1 MPYLAGVR
9 RFDSS
14 ISNLTN
20 FTSVIASDVDSKIG
34 PNIRHGPHQGAQ
46 KSTSVTPEPINDS
59 NVASVACSIAI
70 FCSFLV
76 DISQECIIIPT
87 KCKGNHKMNN
97 IIYLDSA
104 ASALK
109 SESVIAAECDFL
121 RHDYANAGR
130 GICARASNVDDMVAN
145 ARERVARFINARPDQ
160 IVFTSGTTDGM
171 NRIVHIINDCVCG
184 TGIKNK
190 TVMVSDLD
198 HHSARLPFE
207 LLYDS
212 DLCKIVLCPM
222 DDKYNLMCSDLPRA
236 DVFVITAMSNVMG
249 MAQDVA
255 GLIAAARRKNPDVIT
270 VVDAAQY
277 VVHNEIDVQKWDCDF
292 MCFSA
297 HKIGADTGLGI
308 MYMKNPERWVSPDKF
323 GGGMISKITGSAVEH
338 NVCFQWESAPAKF
351 EAGTLPLTQ
360 IIGLPAA
367 IDCLSANR
375 PNLDLIKYLY
385 DRLSKNPRIKIITPR
400 DSALFTFYID
410 GMHILDFGASVGARR
425 VCLRVGNM
433 CASWIHKCLGVAGT
447 ARISVGPWN
456 TMDDVVRGADIIE
469 SVVK

>member
-1 MPYLAGVR
+1 
-9 RFDSS
+9 
-14 ISNLTN
+14 
-20 FTSVIASDVDSKIG
+20 
-34 PNIRHGPHQGAQ
+34 
-46 KSTSVTPEPINDS
+46 
-59 NVASVACSIAI
+59 
-70 FCSFLV
+70 
-76 DISQECIIIPT
+76 
-87 KCKGNHKMNN
+87 MNN

-109 SESVIAAECDFL
+109 PESVIAAECDFL
-121 RHDYANAGR
+121 RHDNANAGR
-130 GICARASNVDDMVAN
+130 GSCARASNVDDMVAK
-145 ARERVARFINARPDQ
+145 ARARAAQFINARPDQ

-249 MAQDVA
+249 VAQDVA
-255 GLIAAARRKNPDVIT
+255 GLIATARRKNPDVIT

-277 VVHNEIDVQKWDCDF
+277 VVHDEVDVQKWDCDF

-338 NVCFQWESAPAKF
+338 NVMFQWENAPAKF
-351 EAGTLPLTQ
+351 EAGTLPVTQ

-367 IDCLSANR
+367 MDYLSANR

-385 DRLSKNPRIKIITPR
+385 DRLSENARIKIITSR
-400 DSALFTFYID
+400 DAALLTFYID
-410 GMHILDFGASVGARR
+410 GMHILDFGALVGAHGL
-425 VCLRVGNM
+425 CLRVGNM
-433 CASWIHKCLGVAGT
+433 CASWIHKALGVAGT
-447 ARISVGPWN
+447 ARIWQN
-456 TMDDVVRGADIIE
+456 D
-469 SVVK
+469 

>member
-1 MPYLAGVR
+1 
-9 RFDSS
+9 
-14 ISNLTN
+14 
-20 FTSVIASDVDSKIG
+20 
-34 PNIRHGPHQGAQ
+34 
-46 KSTSVTPEPINDS
+46 
-59 NVASVACSIAI
+59 
-70 FCSFLV
+70 
-76 DISQECIIIPT
+76 
-87 KCKGNHKMNN
+87 MNK
-97 IIYLDSA
+97 IIYLDAA

-109 SESVIAAECDFL
+109 PESVIRAEMDFL
-121 RHDYANAGR
+121 RESYANAGR
-130 GICARASNVDDMVAN
+130 GICARASNVDDMIAN
-145 ARERVARFINARPDQ
+145 ARACVAQFINARPEQ

-171 NRIVHIINDCVCG
+171 NRIVHIISDRVCG
-184 TGIKNK
+184 AGIKNK

-222 DDKYNLMCSDLPRA
+222 DEKYNLVCPDLPRA

-249 MAQDVA
+249 MPQDVA
-255 GLIAAARRKNPDVIT
+255 GLVDAARKKNPDVIT

-277 VVHNEIDVQKWDCDF
+277 VVHNKIDVQKWNCDF

-308 MYMKNPERWVSPDKF
+308 MYIKNPERWISPDKF

-338 NVCFQWESAPAKF
+338 NVTFQWENAPAKF

-360 IIGLPAA
+360 IIGMPAA
-367 IDCLSANR
+367 IDYLSANR

-385 DRLSKNPRIKIITPR
+385 DRLSENPRIKIITPR
-400 DSALFTFYID
+400 DSTLFTFYVPD
-410 GMHILDFGASVGARR
+410 MHILDFGAYVGARG

-433 CASWIHKCLGVAGT
+433 CASWIHKRLGVVGT
-447 ARISVGPWN
+447 ARISVGAWN
-456 TMDDVVRGADIIE
+456 TFEDVVCAADIIE
-469 SVVK
+469 DVVKKL

>member
-1 MPYLAGVR
+1 
-9 RFDSS
+9 
-14 ISNLTN
+14 
-20 FTSVIASDVDSKIG
+20 
-34 PNIRHGPHQGAQ
+34 
-46 KSTSVTPEPINDS
+46 
-59 NVASVACSIAI
+59 
-70 FCSFLV
+70 
-76 DISQECIIIPT
+76 
-87 KCKGNHKMNN
+87 MNN

-171 NRIVHIINDCVCG
+171 NRIVHIIGDPVCG

-255 GLIAAARRKNPDVIT
+255 GLIAAARKKNPDVIT

-297 HKIGADTGLGI
+297 HKIGADTGLGV

-338 NVCFQWESAPAKF
+338 NVMFQWENAPAKF

-367 IDCLSANR
+367 IDYLSANR
-375 PNLDLIKYLY
+375 PDLDLIKYLY
-385 DRLSKNPRIKIITPR
+385 DRLSKNPRIKIITSR
-400 DSALFTFYID
+400 DATLLTFYVD
-410 GMHILDFGASVGARR
+410 GMHILDFGALVGARGL
-425 VCLRVGNM
+425 CLRVGNM
-433 CASWIHKCLGVAGT
+433 CASWIHRALGVAGT
-447 ARISVGPWN
+447 ARISVGSMN
-456 TMDDVVRGADIIE
+456 TMNDVMRAADIIE

>member
-1 MPYLAGVR
+1 
-9 RFDSS
+9 
-14 ISNLTN
+14 
-20 FTSVIASDVDSKIG
+20 
-34 PNIRHGPHQGAQ
+34 
-46 KSTSVTPEPINDS
+46 
-59 NVASVACSIAI
+59 
-70 FCSFLV
+70 
-76 DISQECIIIPT
+76 
-87 KCKGNHKMNN
+87 MNN

-109 SESVIAAECDFL
+109 PESVIAAECDFL

-130 GICARASNVDDMVAN
+130 GICARASNVDDMVAK
-145 ARERVARFINARPDQ
+145 ARARAAQFINARPDQ

-249 MAQDVA
+249 VAQDVA
-255 GLIAAARRKNPDVIT
+255 GLIATARRKNPDVIT

-277 VVHNEIDVQKWDCDF
+277 VVHDEIDVQKWDCDF

-323 GGGMISKITGSAVEH
+323 GGGMISKITGSAIEH
-338 NVCFQWESAPAKF
+338 NVMFQWENAPAKF
-351 EAGTLPLTQ
+351 EAGTLPVTQ

-367 IDCLSANR
+367 IDYLSANR

-385 DRLSKNPRIKIITPR
+385 DRLSENARIKIITSR
-400 DSALFTFYID
+400 DAALLTFYID
-410 GMHILDFGASVGARR
+410 GMHILDFGALVGARGL
-425 VCLRVGNM
+425 CLRVGNM
-433 CASWIHKCLGVAGT
+433 CASWIHKALGVAGT
-447 ARISVGPWN
+447 ARISVGSTN
-456 TMDDVVRGADIIE
+456 TMDDAVRAADIIE

>member
-1 MPYLAGVR
+1 
-9 RFDSS
+9 
-14 ISNLTN
+14 
-20 FTSVIASDVDSKIG
+20 
-34 PNIRHGPHQGAQ
+34 
-46 KSTSVTPEPINDS
+46 
-59 NVASVACSIAI
+59 
-70 FCSFLV
+70 
-76 DISQECIIIPT
+76 
-87 KCKGNHKMNN
+87 MNN

-109 SESVIAAECDFL
+109 PESVIAAECDFL

-130 GICARASNVDDMVAN
+130 GICARASNVDDMVAK
-145 ARERVARFINARPDQ
+145 ARARAAQFINARPDQ

-249 MAQDVA
+249 VAQDVTE
-255 GLIAAARRKNPDVIT
+255 LIAAARRKNPDVIT

-277 VVHNEIDVQKWDCDF
+277 VVHDEIDVQKWDCDF

-297 HKIGADTGLGI
+297 HKIGADTGLGV

-338 NVCFQWESAPAKF
+338 NVMFQWENAPAKF
-351 EAGTLPLTQ
+351 EAGTLPVTQ

-367 IDCLSANR
+367 MDYLSANR

-385 DRLSKNPRIKIITPR
+385 DRLSENARIKIITSR
-400 DSALFTFYID
+400 DAALLTFYID
-410 GMHILDFGASVGARR
+410 GMHILDFGALVGARGL
-425 VCLRVGNM
+425 CLRVGNM
-433 CASWIHKCLGVAGT
+433 CASWIHKALGVAGT
-447 ARISVGPWN
+447 ARISVGSTN
-456 TMDDVVRGADIIE
+456 TMDDAVRAADIIE

>member
-1 MPYLAGVR
+1 
-9 RFDSS
+9 
-14 ISNLTN
+14 
-20 FTSVIASDVDSKIG
+20 
-34 PNIRHGPHQGAQ
+34 
-46 KSTSVTPEPINDS
+46 
-59 NVASVACSIAI
+59 
-70 FCSFLV
+70 
-76 DISQECIIIPT
+76 
-87 KCKGNHKMNN
+87 MNK
-97 IIYLDSA
+97 IIYLDAA

-109 SESVIAAECDFL
+109 PESVIRAEMDFL
-121 RHDYANAGR
+121 QNSYANAGR
-130 GICARASNVDDMVAN
+130 GICARAAAVDDMIAH
-145 ARERVARFINARPDQ
+145 ARADVARFINARPDQ

-171 NRIVHIINDCVCG
+171 NRIVHIINDRACG
-184 TGIKNK
+184 AGIKNK

-212 DLCKIVLCPM
+212 DMCKIVLCPM
-222 DDKYNLMCSDLPRA
+222 DEKRNLMCSDLPRA

-249 MAQDVA
+249 VPQDVA
-255 GLIAAARRKNPDVIT
+255 GLVAAARKKNPDVIT

-297 HKIGADTGLGI
+297 
-308 MYMKNPERWVSPDKF
+308 F

-338 NVCFQWESAPAKF
+338 NAIFQWENAPAKF

-367 IDCLSANR
+367 IDYLSANR

-385 DRLSKNPRIKIITPR
+385 DRLSKNPRIRIITPR
-400 DSALFTFYID
+400 DSALFTFFAP
-410 GMHILDFGASVGARR
+410 GMHVLDLGALVGARGL
-425 VCLRVGNM
+425 CLRVGNM
-433 CASWIHKCLGVAGT
+433 CASWIHKVLGVVGS
-447 ARISVGPWN
+447 ARVSVGPWN
-456 TMDDVVRGADIIE
+456 TIDDVQHAADIIE

>member
-1 MPYLAGVR
+1 
-9 RFDSS
+9 
-14 ISNLTN
+14 
-20 FTSVIASDVDSKIG
+20 
-34 PNIRHGPHQGAQ
+34 
-46 KSTSVTPEPINDS
+46 
-59 NVASVACSIAI
+59 
-70 FCSFLV
+70 
-76 DISQECIIIPT
+76 
-87 KCKGNHKMNN
+87 MNN

-109 SESVIAAECDFL
+109 PESVIAAECDFL

-130 GICARASNVDDMVAN
+130 GICARASNVDDMVAK
-145 ARERVARFINARPDQ
+145 ARARAAQFINARPDQ

-249 MAQDVA
+249 VAQDVTE
-255 GLIAAARRKNPDVIT
+255 LIAAARRKNPDVIT

-277 VVHNEIDVQKWDCDF
+277 VVHDEIDVQKWDCDF

-323 GGGMISKITGSAVEH
+323 GGGMISKITGSAIEH
-338 NVCFQWESAPAKF
+338 NVTFQWESAPAKF
-351 EAGTLPLTQ
+351 EAGTLPVTQ

-367 IDCLSANR
+367 MDYLSANR

-385 DRLSKNPRIKIITPR
+385 DRLSENARIKIITSR
-400 DSALFTFYID
+400 DAALLTFYID
-410 GMHILDFGASVGARR
+410 GMHILDFGALVGARGL
-425 VCLRVGNM
+425 CLRVGNM
-433 CASWIHKCLGVAGT
+433 CASWIHKALGVAGT
-447 ARISVGPWN
+447 ARISVGSTN
-456 TMDDVVRGADIIE
+456 TMDDAVRAADIIE

>member
-1 MPYLAGVR
+1 
-9 RFDSS
+9 
-14 ISNLTN
+14 
-20 FTSVIASDVDSKIG
+20 
-34 PNIRHGPHQGAQ
+34 
-46 KSTSVTPEPINDS
+46 
-59 NVASVACSIAI
+59 
-70 FCSFLV
+70 
-76 DISQECIIIPT
+76 
-87 KCKGNHKMNN
+87 MNKV
-97 IIYLDSA
+97 IYLDSA

-109 SESVIAAECDFL
+109 PESVIRAEMDFL
-121 RHDYANAGR
+121 QNAYANAGR
-130 GICARASNVDDMVAN
+130 GICGRAAAVDDMIAT
-145 ARERVARFINARPDQ
+145 ARADVARFINAAPDQ

-184 TGIKNK
+184 AGIKNK

-222 DDKYNLMCSDLPRA
+222 DEKYNLVCPDLPRA

-249 MAQDVA
+249 MPQDV
-255 GLIAAARRKNPDVIT
+255 GTIVRAAREKNPDVIT

-297 HKIGADTGLGI
+297 HKIGGDTGLGI
-308 MYMKNPERWVSPDKF
+308 MYVKNPDRWISPDKF

-338 NVCFQWESAPAKF
+338 NVTFQWESAPAKF

-367 IDCLSANR
+367 VDYLSANR

-385 DRLSKNPRIKIITPR
+385 DRLSENPRIKIITPR
-400 DSALFTFYID
+400 DSTLFTFYVD
-410 GMHILDFGASVGARR
+410 GMHILDFGASVGARG

-433 CASWIHKCLGVAGT
+433 CASWIHKVLGVAGT
-447 ARISVGPWN
+447 ARISVGSMN
-456 TMDDVVRGADIIE
+456 VMDDVVRAADIIE

>member
-1 MPYLAGVR
+1 
-9 RFDSS
+9 
-14 ISNLTN
+14 
-20 FTSVIASDVDSKIG
+20 
-34 PNIRHGPHQGAQ
+34 
-46 KSTSVTPEPINDS
+46 
-59 NVASVACSIAI
+59 
-70 FCSFLV
+70 
-76 DISQECIIIPT
+76 
-87 KCKGNHKMNN
+87 MNK
-97 IIYLDSA
+97 IIYLDAA

-109 SESVIAAECDFL
+109 PESVIRAEMDFL
-121 RHDYANAGR
+121 QNTYANAGR
-130 GICARASNVDDMVAN
+130 GICARAAAVDDMI
-145 ARERVARFINARPDQ
+145 ARARADVARFINARPDQ

-171 NRIVHIINDCVCG
+171 NRIVHIINDRACG
-184 TGIKNK
+184 AGIKNK

-212 DLCKIVLCPM
+212 DMCKIVLCPM
-222 DDKYNLMCSDLPRA
+222 DEKCNLMCSGLPRA
-236 DVFVITAMSNVMG
+236 DVFVITAMSNVIG
-249 MAQDVA
+249 TPQDVA
-255 GLIAAARRKNPDVIT
+255 GLVAAARKKNPDVIT

-308 MYMKNPERWVSPDKF
+308 MYIKNPERWGAPDKF

-338 NVCFQWESAPAKF
+338 NAIFQWENAPAKF

-367 IDCLSANR
+367 IDYLSANR

-400 DSALFTFYID
+400 DSALFTFYVP
-410 GMHILDFGASVGARR
+410 GMHVLDFGALVGARGL
-425 VCLRVGNM
+425 CLRVGNM
-433 CASWIHKCLGVAGT
+433 CASWIHKVLGVDGSV
-447 ARISVGPWN
+447 RVSVGPWN
-456 TMDDVVRGADIIE
+456 TIDDVQRAADIIE
-469 SVVK
+469 TVVK

>member
-1 MPYLAGVR
+1 
-9 RFDSS
+9 
-14 ISNLTN
+14 
-20 FTSVIASDVDSKIG
+20 
-34 PNIRHGPHQGAQ
+34 
-46 KSTSVTPEPINDS
+46 
-59 NVASVACSIAI
+59 
-70 FCSFLV
+70 
-76 DISQECIIIPT
+76 
-87 KCKGNHKMNN
+87 MNN

-145 ARERVARFINARPDQ
+145 ARERVAKFINARPDQ

-255 GLIAAARRKNPDVIT
+255 GLIAAARKKNPDVIT

-338 NVCFQWESAPAKF
+338 NVMFQWENAPAKF

-367 IDCLSANR
+367 IDYLSANR
-375 PNLDLIKYLY
+375 PDLDLIKYLY
-385 DRLSKNPRIKIITPR
+385 DRLSKNPRIKIITSR
-400 DSALFTFYID
+400 DATLLTFYVD
-410 GMHILDFGASVGARR
+410 GMHILDFGALVGARGL
-425 VCLRVGNM
+425 CLRVGNM
-433 CASWIHKCLGVAGT
+433 CASWIHRALGVAGT
-447 ARISVGPWN
+447 ARISVGSMN
-456 TMDDVVRGADIIE
+456 TMNDVMRAADIIE

>member
-1 MPYLAGVR
+1 
-9 RFDSS
+9 
-14 ISNLTN
+14 
-20 FTSVIASDVDSKIG
+20 
-34 PNIRHGPHQGAQ
+34 
-46 KSTSVTPEPINDS
+46 
-59 NVASVACSIAI
+59 
-70 FCSFLV
+70 
-76 DISQECIIIPT
+76 
-87 KCKGNHKMNN
+87 MNN

-109 SESVIAAECDFL
+109 PESVIAAECDFL

-130 GICARASNVDDMVAN
+130 GICARASNVDDMVAK
-145 ARERVARFINARPDQ
+145 ARARAAQFINARPDQ

-171 NRIVHIINDCVCG
+171 NRIVHIINDCVCRA
-184 TGIKNK
+184 GIKNK

-249 MAQDVA
+249 VAQDVA

-277 VVHNEIDVQKWDCDF
+277 VVHDEIDVQKWDCDF

-338 NVCFQWESAPAKF
+338 NVMFQWENAPAKF
-351 EAGTLPLTQ
+351 EAGTLPVTQ

-367 IDCLSANR
+367 MDYLSANR

-385 DRLSKNPRIKIITPR
+385 DRLSENARIKIITSR
-400 DSALFTFYID
+400 DAALLTFYID
-410 GMHILDFGASVGARR
+410 GMHILDFGALVGARGL
-425 VCLRVGNM
+425 CLRVGNM
-433 CASWIHKCLGVAGT
+433 CASWIHKAFGVAGT
-447 ARISVGPWN
+447 ARISVGSTN
-456 TMDDVVRGADIIE
+456 TMDDAVRAADIIE

>member
-1 MPYLAGVR
+1 
-9 RFDSS
+9 
-14 ISNLTN
+14 
-20 FTSVIASDVDSKIG
+20 
-34 PNIRHGPHQGAQ
+34 
-46 KSTSVTPEPINDS
+46 
-59 NVASVACSIAI
+59 
-70 FCSFLV
+70 
-76 DISQECIIIPT
+76 
-87 KCKGNHKMNN
+87 MNN

-109 SESVIAAECDFL
+109 PESVIAAECDFL

-130 GICARASNVDDMVAN
+130 GICARASNVDDMVAK
-145 ARERVARFINARPDQ
+145 ARARAAQFINARPDQ

-249 MAQDVA
+249 VAQDVA

-277 VVHNEIDVQKWDCDF
+277 VVHDEIDVQKWDCDF

-323 GGGMISKITGSAVEH
+323 GGGMISKITGSAIEH
-338 NVCFQWESAPAKF
+338 NVMFQWENAPAKF

-367 IDCLSANR
+367 MDYLSANR

-385 DRLSKNPRIKIITPR
+385 DRLSENARIKIITSR
-400 DSALFTFYID
+400 DAALLTFYID
-410 GMHILDFGASVGARR
+410 GMHILDFGALVGARGL
-425 VCLRVGNM
+425 CLRVGNM
-433 CASWIHKCLGVAGT
+433 CASWIHKALGVAGT
-447 ARISVGPWN
+447 ARISVGSTN
-456 TMDDVVRGADIIE
+456 TMDDAVRAADIIE

>member
-1 MPYLAGVR
+1 
-9 RFDSS
+9 
-14 ISNLTN
+14 
-20 FTSVIASDVDSKIG
+20 
-34 PNIRHGPHQGAQ
+34 
-46 KSTSVTPEPINDS
+46 
-59 NVASVACSIAI
+59 
-70 FCSFLV
+70 
-76 DISQECIIIPT
+76 
-87 KCKGNHKMNN
+87 MNN

-109 SESVIAAECDFL
+109 PESVIAAECDFL

-130 GICARASNVDDMVAN
+130 GICARASNVDDMVAK

-249 MAQDVA
+249 VAQDVTE
-255 GLIAAARRKNPDVIT
+255 LIAAARRKNPDVIT

-277 VVHNEIDVQKWDCDF
+277 VVHDEIDVQKWDCDF

-297 HKIGADTGLGI
+297 HKIGADTGLGV

-323 GGGMISKITGSAVEH
+323 GGGMISKITGSAIEH
-338 NVCFQWESAPAKF
+338 NVTFQWESAPAKF
-351 EAGTLPLTQ
+351 EAGTLPVTQ

-367 IDCLSANR
+367 MDYLSANR

-385 DRLSKNPRIKIITPR
+385 DRLSENARIKIITSR
-400 DSALFTFYID
+400 DAALLTFYID
-410 GMHILDFGASVGARR
+410 GMHILDFGALVGARGL
-425 VCLRVGNM
+425 CLRVGNM
-433 CASWIHKCLGVAGT
+433 CASWIHKALGVAGT
-447 ARISVGPWN
+447 ARISVGSTN
-456 TMDDVVRGADIIE
+456 TMDDAVRAADIIE

>member
-1 MPYLAGVR
+1 
-9 RFDSS
+9 
-14 ISNLTN
+14 
-20 FTSVIASDVDSKIG
+20 
-34 PNIRHGPHQGAQ
+34 
-46 KSTSVTPEPINDS
+46 
-59 NVASVACSIAI
+59 
-70 FCSFLV
+70 
-76 DISQECIIIPT
+76 
-87 KCKGNHKMNN
+87 MNN

-171 NRIVHIINDCVCG
+171 NRIVHIINDCVGG

-222 DDKYNLMCSDLPRA
+222 DDKYNLMCSDLSRA

-255 GLIAAARRKNPDVIT
+255 ELIAAARKKNPDVIT

-277 VVHNEIDVQKWDCDF
+277 VVHNEIDVQKWDCNF

-338 NVCFQWESAPAKF
+338 NVMFQWENAPAKF

-367 IDCLSANR
+367 IDYLSANR
-375 PNLDLIKYLY
+375 PDLDLIKYLY
-385 DRLSKNPRIKIITPR
+385 DRLSKNPRIKIITSR
-400 DSALFTFYID
+400 DATLLTFYVD
-410 GMHILDFGASVGARR
+410 GMHILDFGALVGARGL
-425 VCLRVGNM
+425 CLRVGNM
-433 CASWIHKCLGVAGT
+433 CASWIHRALGVAGT
-447 ARISVGPWN
+447 ARISVGSMN
-456 TMDDVVRGADIIE
+456 TMNDVMRAADIIE

>member
-1 MPYLAGVR
+1 
-9 RFDSS
+9 
-14 ISNLTN
+14 
-20 FTSVIASDVDSKIG
+20 
-34 PNIRHGPHQGAQ
+34 
-46 KSTSVTPEPINDS
+46 
-59 NVASVACSIAI
+59 
-70 FCSFLV
+70 
-76 DISQECIIIPT
+76 
-87 KCKGNHKMNN
+87 MNN

-109 SESVIAAECDFL
+109 PESVIAAECDFL

-130 GICARASNVDDMVAN
+130 GICARASNVDDMVAK
-145 ARERVARFINARPDQ
+145 ARARAAQFINARPDQ

-171 NRIVHIINDCVCG
+171 NRIVHVINDCVCRA
-184 TGIKNK
+184 GIKNK

-249 MAQDVA
+249 VAQDVA

-277 VVHNEIDVQKWDCDF
+277 VVHDEIDVQKWDCDF

-338 NVCFQWESAPAKF
+338 NVMFQWENAPAKF
-351 EAGTLPLTQ
+351 EAGTLPVTQ

-367 IDCLSANR
+367 MDYLSANR
-375 PNLDLIKYLY
+375 PDLDLIKYLY
-385 DRLSKNPRIKIITPR
+385 DRLSENARIKIITSR
-400 DSALFTFYID
+400 DAALLTFYID
-410 GMHILDFGASVGARR
+410 GMHILDFGALVGARGL
-425 VCLRVGNM
+425 CLRVGNM
-433 CASWIHKCLGVAGT
+433 CASWIHKALGVAGT
-447 ARISVGPWN
+447 ARISVGSTN
-456 TMDDVVRGADIIE
+456 TMDDAVRAADIIE

>member
-1 MPYLAGVR
+1 
-9 RFDSS
+9 
-14 ISNLTN
+14 
-20 FTSVIASDVDSKIG
+20 
-34 PNIRHGPHQGAQ
+34 
-46 KSTSVTPEPINDS
+46 
-59 NVASVACSIAI
+59 
-70 FCSFLV
+70 
-76 DISQECIIIPT
+76 
-87 KCKGNHKMNN
+87 MNN

-109 SESVIAAECDFL
+109 PESVIAAECDFL

-130 GICARASNVDDMVAN
+130 GICARASNVDDMVAK
-145 ARERVARFINARPDQ
+145 ARAHAAQFINARPDQ

-249 MAQDVA
+249 VAQDVA

-277 VVHNEIDVQKWDCDF
+277 VVHDEIDVQKWDCDF

-308 MYMKNPERWVSPDKF
+308 MYIKNPERWVSPDKF

-338 NVCFQWESAPAKF
+338 NVMFQWENAPAKF
-351 EAGTLPLTQ
+351 EAGTLPVTQ

-367 IDCLSANR
+367 MDYLSANR

-400 DSALFTFYID
+400 DATLLTFYVD
-410 GMHILDFGASVGARR
+410 GMHILDFGALVGARGL
-425 VCLRVGNM
+425 CLRVGNM
-433 CASWIHKCLGVAGT
+433 CASWIHKALGVAGT
-447 ARISVGPWN
+447 ARISVGSTN
-456 TMDDVVRGADIIE
+456 TMDDAVRAADIIE

>member
-1 MPYLAGVR
+1 
-9 RFDSS
+9 
-14 ISNLTN
+14 
-20 FTSVIASDVDSKIG
+20 
-34 PNIRHGPHQGAQ
+34 
-46 KSTSVTPEPINDS
+46 
-59 NVASVACSIAI
+59 
-70 FCSFLV
+70 
-76 DISQECIIIPT
+76 
-87 KCKGNHKMNN
+87 MNN

-338 NVCFQWESAPAKF
+338 NVMFQWENAPAKF
-351 EAGTLPLTQ
+351 EAGTLPVTQ

-367 IDCLSANR
+367 MDYLSANR

-400 DSALFTFYID
+400 DATLLTFYVD
-410 GMHILDFGASVGARR
+410 GMHILDFGALVGARGL
-425 VCLRVGNM
+425 CLRVGNM
-433 CASWIHKCLGVAGT
+433 CASWIHRALGVAGT
-447 ARISVGPWN
+447 ARISVGSMN
-456 TMDDVVRGADIIE
+456 TINDVMRAADIIE

>member
-1 MPYLAGVR
+1 
-9 RFDSS
+9 
-14 ISNLTN
+14 
-20 FTSVIASDVDSKIG
+20 
-34 PNIRHGPHQGAQ
+34 
-46 KSTSVTPEPINDS
+46 
-59 NVASVACSIAI
+59 
-70 FCSFLV
+70 
-76 DISQECIIIPT
+76 
-87 KCKGNHKMNN
+87 MNN

-109 SESVIAAECDFL
+109 PESVIAAECDFL

-130 GICARASNVDDMVAN
+130 GICARASNVDDMVAK
-145 ARERVARFINARPDQ
+145 ARARAAQFINARPDQ

-249 MAQDVA
+249 VAQDVA

-277 VVHNEIDVQKWDCDF
+277 VVHDEIDVQKWDCDF

-323 GGGMISKITGSAVEH
+323 GGGMISKITGSAIEH
-338 NVCFQWESAPAKF
+338 NVTFQWESAPAKF
-351 EAGTLPLTQ
+351 EAGTLPVTQ

-367 IDCLSANR
+367 MDYLSANR

-385 DRLSKNPRIKIITPR
+385 DRLSENARIKIITSR
-400 DSALFTFYID
+400 DAALLTFYID
-410 GMHILDFGASVGARR
+410 GMHILDFGALVGARGL
-425 VCLRVGNM
+425 CLRVGNM
-433 CASWIHKCLGVAGT
+433 CASWIHKALGVAGT
-447 ARISVGPWN
+447 ARISVGSTN
-456 TMDDVVRGADIIE
+456 TMDDAVRAADIIE

>member
-1 MPYLAGVR
+1 
-9 RFDSS
+9 
-14 ISNLTN
+14 
-20 FTSVIASDVDSKIG
+20 
-34 PNIRHGPHQGAQ
+34 
-46 KSTSVTPEPINDS
+46 
-59 NVASVACSIAI
+59 
-70 FCSFLV
+70 
-76 DISQECIIIPT
+76 
-87 KCKGNHKMNN
+87 MNN

-109 SESVIAAECDFL
+109 PESVIAAECDFL

-130 GICARASNVDDMVAN
+130 GICARASNVDDMVAK
-145 ARERVARFINARPDQ
+145 ARARAAQFINARPDQ

-249 MAQDVA
+249 VAQDVTE
-255 GLIAAARRKNPDVIT
+255 LIAAARRKNPDVIT

-277 VVHNEIDVQKWDCDF
+277 VVHDEIDVQKWDCDF

-338 NVCFQWESAPAKF
+338 NVMFQWENAPAKF
-351 EAGTLPLTQ
+351 EAGTLPVTQ
-360 IIGLPAA
+360 IIGLPVA
-367 IDCLSANR
+367 IDYLSANR

-385 DRLSKNPRIKIITPR
+385 DRLSENARIKIITSR
-400 DSALFTFYID
+400 DAALLTFYID
-410 GMHILDFGASVGARR
+410 GMHILDFGALVGARGL
-425 VCLRVGNM
+425 CLRVGNM
-433 CASWIHKCLGVAGT
+433 CASWIHKALGVAGT
-447 ARISVGPWN
+447 ARISVGSTN
-456 TMDDVVRGADIIE
+456 TMDDAVRAADIIE

>member
-1 MPYLAGVR
+1 
-9 RFDSS
+9 
-14 ISNLTN
+14 
-20 FTSVIASDVDSKIG
+20 
-34 PNIRHGPHQGAQ
+34 
-46 KSTSVTPEPINDS
+46 
-59 NVASVACSIAI
+59 
-70 FCSFLV
+70 
-76 DISQECIIIPT
+76 
-87 KCKGNHKMNN
+87 MNN

-109 SESVIAAECDFL
+109 PESVIAAECDFL

-130 GICARASNVDDMVAN
+130 GICARASNVDDMVAK
-145 ARERVARFINARPDQ
+145 ARARAAQFINARPDQ

-249 MAQDVA
+249 VAQDVA

-323 GGGMISKITGSAVEH
+323 GGGMISKITGSAIEH
-338 NVCFQWESAPAKF
+338 NVTFQWENAPAKF
-351 EAGTLPLTQ
+351 EAGTLPVTQ

-367 IDCLSANR
+367 MDYLSANR

-385 DRLSKNPRIKIITPR
+385 DRLSENARIKIITSR
-400 DSALFTFYID
+400 DAALLTFYID
-410 GMHILDFGASVGARR
+410 GMHILDFGALVGARGL
-425 VCLRVGNM
+425 CLRVGNM
-433 CASWIHKCLGVAGT
+433 CASWIHKALGVAGT
-447 ARISVGPWN
+447 ARISVGSTN
-456 TMDDVVRGADIIE
+456 TMDDAVRAADIIE

>member
-1 MPYLAGVR
+1 
-9 RFDSS
+9 
-14 ISNLTN
+14 
-20 FTSVIASDVDSKIG
+20 
-34 PNIRHGPHQGAQ
+34 
-46 KSTSVTPEPINDS
+46 
-59 NVASVACSIAI
+59 
-70 FCSFLV
+70 
-76 DISQECIIIPT
+76 
-87 KCKGNHKMNN
+87 MNN

-109 SESVIAAECDFL
+109 PESVIAAECDFL

-130 GICARASNVDDMVAN
+130 GICARASNVDDMVAK
-145 ARERVARFINARPDQ
+145 ARARAAQFINARPDQ

-222 DDKYNLMCSDLPRA
+222 DDKYNLMCSDLPCA

-249 MAQDVA
+249 VAQDVA

-277 VVHNEIDVQKWDCDF
+277 VVHDEIDVQKWDCDF

-338 NVCFQWESAPAKF
+338 NVMFQWENAPAKF
-351 EAGTLPLTQ
+351 EAGTLPVTQ

-367 IDCLSANR
+367 MDYLSANR

-385 DRLSKNPRIKIITPR
+385 DRLSENARIKIITSR
-400 DSALFTFYID
+400 DAALLTFYID
-410 GMHILDFGASVGARR
+410 GMHILDFGALVGARGL
-425 VCLRVGNM
+425 CLRVGNM
-433 CASWIHKCLGVAGT
+433 CASWIHKALGVAGT
-447 ARISVGPWN
+447 ARISVGSTN
-456 TMDDVVRGADIIE
+456 TMDDAVRAADIIE

>member
-1 MPYLAGVR
+1 
-9 RFDSS
+9 
-14 ISNLTN
+14 
-20 FTSVIASDVDSKIG
+20 
-34 PNIRHGPHQGAQ
+34 
-46 KSTSVTPEPINDS
+46 
-59 NVASVACSIAI
+59 
-70 FCSFLV
+70 
-76 DISQECIIIPT
+76 
-87 KCKGNHKMNN
+87 MNN

-109 SESVIAAECDFL
+109 PESVIAAECDFL

-130 GICARASNVDDMVAN
+130 GICARASNVDDMVAK
-145 ARERVARFINARPDQ
+145 ARARAAQFINARPDQ

-249 MAQDVA
+249 VAQDVTE
-255 GLIAAARRKNPDVIT
+255 LIAAARRKNPDVIT

-277 VVHNEIDVQKWDCDF
+277 VVHDEIDVQKWDCDF

-323 GGGMISKITGSAVEH
+323 GGGMISKITGSAIEH
-338 NVCFQWESAPAKF
+338 NVMFQWESAPAKF
-351 EAGTLPLTQ
+351 EAGTLPVTQ

-367 IDCLSANR
+367 MDYLSANR

-385 DRLSKNPRIKIITPR
+385 DRLSENARIKIITSR
-400 DSALFTFYID
+400 DAALLTFYID
-410 GMHILDFGASVGARR
+410 GMHILDFGALVGARGL
-425 VCLRVGNM
+425 CLRVGNM
-433 CASWIHKCLGVAGT
+433 CASWIHKALGVAGT
-447 ARISVGPWN
+447 ARISVGSTN
-456 TMDDVVRGADIIE
+456 TMDDAVRAADIIE

>member
-1 MPYLAGVR
+1 
-9 RFDSS
+9 
-14 ISNLTN
+14 
-20 FTSVIASDVDSKIG
+20 
-34 PNIRHGPHQGAQ
+34 
-46 KSTSVTPEPINDS
+46 
-59 NVASVACSIAI
+59 
-70 FCSFLV
+70 
-76 DISQECIIIPT
+76 
-87 KCKGNHKMNN
+87 MNN

-109 SESVIAAECDFL
+109 PESVIAAECDFL

-145 ARERVARFINARPDQ
+145 ARERVAKFINARPDQ

-171 NRIVHIINDCVCG
+171 NRTVHVINDCVCG

-249 MAQDVA
+249 VAQDVA
-255 GLIAAARRKNPDVIT
+255 GLIATARRKNPDVIT

-277 VVHNEIDVQKWDCDF
+277 VVHDEVDVQKWDCDF

-323 GGGMISKITGSAVEH
+323 GGGMISKITGSAIEH
-338 NVCFQWESAPAKF
+338 NVTFQWESAPAKF
-351 EAGTLPLTQ
+351 EAGTLPVTQ

-367 IDCLSANR
+367 IDYLSANR

-385 DRLSKNPRIKIITPR
+385 DRLSENARIKIITSR
-400 DSALFTFYID
+400 DAALLTFYID
-410 GMHILDFGASVGARR
+410 GMHILDFGALVGARGL
-425 VCLRVGNM
+425 CLRVGNM
-433 CASWIHKCLGVAGT
+433 CASWIHKALGVAGT
-447 ARISVGPWN
+447 ARISVGSTN
-456 TMDDVVRGADIIE
+456 TMDDAVRAADIIE